1 MKIMHISD
9 LHLGKKVNEVSMIE
23 EQEYILKKI
32 LEVLDE
38 EKPEVLLIAG
48 DIYDKPVPPVQAVN
62 LLDDF
67 ICELSKII
75 FTFQQVLMIMLTAL
89 NLKMNM
95 EI

>member
-62 LLDDF
+62 LLDMYKA
-67 ICELSKII
+67 ELS
-75 FTFQQVLMIMLTAL
+75 
-89 NLKMNM
+89 
-95 EI
+95 

>member
-38 EKPEVLLIAG
+38 EKPEVLLIAK
-48 DIYDKPVPPVQAVN
+48 DIYDKPVPPVQA
-62 LLDDF
+62 
-67 ICELSKII
+67 
-75 FTFQQVLMIMLTAL
+75 
-89 NLKMNM
+89 
-95 EI
+95 